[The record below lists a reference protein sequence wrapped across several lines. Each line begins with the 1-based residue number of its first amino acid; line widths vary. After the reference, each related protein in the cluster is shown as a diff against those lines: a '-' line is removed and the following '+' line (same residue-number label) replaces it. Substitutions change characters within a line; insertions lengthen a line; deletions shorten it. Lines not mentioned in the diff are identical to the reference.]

1 MKKILIL
8 FFLMFFMIPLSSCN
22 NLHKYKNEVSYF
34 EFMEKFKEELQDSII
49 RKNMNFD
56 FTYTMEA
63 IEKYKDDDSVNINS
77 ILQHDNAL
85 SFAKWKDITNDVEQ
99 YIYVYEKDEIV
110 TIYNADKDLN
120 NIQQNGTN
128 YSFEYYIKYNVT
140 KVFNYNFLPDD
151 YKCYIDYK
159 DNLIIYTFIYNK
171 ENVGTETIQYCFSDE
186 LVSKMT
192 VIENLEKNL
201 IEGQLTYKKEF
212 HEFKLIDNDLYKDYA
227 KIFNIS

>member
-1 MKKILIL
+1 
-8 FFLMFFMIPLSSCN
+8 
-22 NLHKYKNEVSYF
+22 
-34 EFMEKFKEELQDSII
+34 
-49 RKNMNFD
+49 MNFD

-77 ILQHDNAL
+77 VLQHDNAL

-171 ENVGTETIQYCFSDE
+171 ENVGTETIQYCFTR
-186 LVSKMT
+186 LCIFWTKRCPT
-192 VIENLEKNL
+192 TFHIKKN
-201 IEGQLTYKKEF
+201 GKR
-212 HEFKLIDNDLYKDYA
+212 FKYRFRNCSLSNR
-227 KIFNIS
+227 

>member
-1 MKKILIL
+1 MAKGENLKFNILDFVSYLIITFIMGL
-8 FFLMFFMIPLSSCN
+8 SFFLLFINIYHC
-22 NLHKYKNEVSYF
+22 NEV
-34 EFMEKFKEELQDSII
+34 
-49 RKNMNFD
+49 N
-56 FTYTMEA
+56 
-63 IEKYKDDDSVNINS
+63 
-77 ILQHDNAL
+77 
-85 SFAKWKDITNDVEQ
+85 
-99 YIYVYEKDEIV
+99 YVYEKDEIV

-212 HEFKLIDNDLYKDYA
+212 HEFKLIDNDLYRDYA